1 MSTKVGS
8 IKGTLRLQ
16 VGGAD
21 LNLGTVTIPL
31 SANTLPRTDSGSE
44 EIAIGITCD
53 LEEMRRV
60 IQELF
65 SQEAE

>member
-1 MSTKVGS
+1 MRTTAGS

-16 VGGAD
+16 VGATD
-21 LNLGTVTIPL
+21 LNLGTIDIPL
-31 SANTLPRTDSGSE
+31 RVINSGLKEVGSDEITIGLATD
-44 EIAIGITCD
+44 
-53 LEEMRRV
+53 LKEMRRV